1 MKTEEIIRLVFSFL
15 GGGLV
20 AGILAWVRINR
31 ADRIGRRVAFLRA
44 QIEHL
49 YAPLHFF
56 AAQNRSFFELNDKL
70 NQAYTAEFVDK
81 KWSNN
86 KATQENIRRQADA
99 TLELANKYISLV
111 TKNNDRI
118 LEILRDNFAY
128 IDDDDVDTFR
138 RFLVDYTRMRTELDP
153 EARLKT
159 PFLIYKHVGE
169 ISFMRPEFIEQV
181 ESKFREKR
189 KKLASYR

>member
-1 MKTEEIIRLVFSFL
+1 MSTEEIIRLVFSFL

-20 AGILAWVRINR
+20 AGILTWVRTNR

-56 AAQNRSFFELNDKL
+56 ATQNRSFFELNAKL
-70 NQAYTAEFVDK
+70 HEAYSLEFVEK

-86 KATQENIRRQADA
+86 EATQESIRRQAAA
-99 TLELANKYISLV
+99 TLEVANEYISLV
-111 TKNNDRI
+111 TRNNDRI

-128 IDDDDVDTFR
+128 IDDDDVDTFQ
-138 RFLVDYTRMRTELDP
+138 RFMVDYTRMRTELDP

-169 ISFMRPEFIEQV
+169 ISFMRPEFIERV

>member
-20 AGILAWVRINR
+20 AGILAWVRTNR

-44 QIEHL
+44 QIKHL

-86 KATQENIRRQADA
+86 EATQESIRRQADA

-118 LEILRDNFAY
+118 LEILRENFAY

-159 PFLIYKHVGE
+159 PSLIYKHVGE

>member
-1 MKTEEIIRLVFSFL
+1 MSTEEIIRLVISFL

-20 AGILAWVRINR
+20 AGILAWVRTNR
-31 ADRIGRRVAFLRA
+31 ADRMGRRVAFLRA

-56 AAQNRSFFELNDKL
+56 ATQNRSFFELNTKL
-70 NQAYTAEFVDK
+70 NEAYTTEFVEK

-86 KATQENIRRQADA
+86 EATQESIRRQAAA
-99 TLELANKYISLV
+99 TLELVNEYISLV
-111 TKNNDRI
+111 TKNNDYI
-118 LEILRDNFAY
+118 LEILRGNFAY
-128 IDDDDVDTFR
+128 IDDDDVNTFR
-138 RFLVDYTRMRTELDP
+138 RFMVDYTRMGTELDP

-159 PFLIYKHVGE
+159 PFLIYKHMGE
-169 ISFMRPEFIEQV
+169 ISFMRPQFIERV

-189 KKLASYR
+189 KLLASYR

>member
-20 AGILAWVRINR
+20 AGILAWVRTNR

-86 KATQENIRRQADA
+86 EATQESIRRQADA
-99 TLELANKYISLV
+99 ALELANKYISLV

>member
-1 MKTEEIIRLVFSFL
+1 MRTEEIIRLVFSFL

-20 AGILAWVRINR
+20 AGILAWVRTNR

-44 QIEHL
+44 QIKHL

-86 KATQENIRRQADA
+86 EATQESIRRQADA

-118 LEILRDNFAY
+118 LEILRENFAY

-159 PFLIYKHVGE
+159 PSLIYKHVGE